1 MVLLGV
7 KVKTKISQTFL
18 NRGFTLLELLIVISI
33 ISLSAGTFYLL
44 FQTPQYVLPIQNKV
58 QLYRDLSIYTGNSY
72 YFNEKGI
79 YLRKNENDI
88 LIDDHNL
95 ENLDY
100 IVLQNDEILKLDSD
114 SKFII
119 ISPSY
124 EISTKEIIANNNP
137 KNFKTNSFFDKLL
150 FSKL

>member
-1 MVLLGV
+1 
-7 KVKTKISQTFL
+7 VKTKISQTFL

-72 YFNEKGI
+72 YFNEKGV

-124 EISTKEIIANNNP
+124 EISTKEIILQNGTKINIE
-137 KNFKTNSFFDKLL
+137 
-150 FSKL
+150 

>member
-7 KVKTKISQTFL
+7 KVKIKISQTFL

-124 EISTKEIIANNNP
+124 EISTKEIILQNGTKINIE
-137 KNFKTNSFFDKLL
+137 
-150 FSKL
+150 

>member
-1 MVLLGV
+1 
-7 KVKTKISQTFL
+7 VKTKISQTFL
-18 NRGFTLLELLIVISI
+18 NKGFTLLELLIVISI

-79 YLRKNENDI
+79 YLRKKGNDT
-88 LIDDHNL
+88 LIDAHNL

-124 EISTKEIIANNNP
+124 EISTKEIILQNGTKINIE
-137 KNFKTNSFFDKLL
+137 
-150 FSKL
+150 

>member
-1 MVLLGV
+1 M
-7 KVKTKISQTFL
+7 KTKISQTFL
-18 NRGFTLLELLIVISI
+18 NKGFTLLELLIVISI

-79 YLRKNENDI
+79 YLRKKDNDT

-95 ENLDY
+95 KNLDY

-124 EISTKEIIANNNP
+124 EISTKEIILQNGTKINIE
-137 KNFKTNSFFDKLL
+137 
-150 FSKL
+150 

>member
-1 MVLLGV
+1 MLLGV

-72 YFNEKGI
+72 YFNERGI

-124 EISTKEIIANNNP
+124 EISTKEIILQNGTKINIE
-137 KNFKTNSFFDKLL
+137 
-150 FSKL
+150 

>member
-1 MVLLGV
+1 M
-7 KVKTKISQTFL
+7 K
-18 NRGFTLLELLIVISI
+18 RGYTLE
-33 ISLSAGTFYLL
+33 
-44 FQTPQYVLPIQNKV
+44 
-58 QLYRDLSIYTGNSY
+58 
-72 YFNEKGI
+72 
-79 YLRKNENDI
+79 KNENDI

-124 EISTKEIIANNNP
+124 EISTKEIILQNGTKINIE
-137 KNFKTNSFFDKLL
+137 
-150 FSKL
+150 

>member
-7 KVKTKISQTFL
+7 KVKTKISQTSL

-124 EISTKEIIANNNP
+124 EISTKEIILQNGTKINIE
-137 KNFKTNSFFDKLL
+137 
-150 FSKL
+150 

>member
-1 MVLLGV
+1 MLLGV
-7 KVKTKISQTFL
+7 KVKTKISQTSL

-44 FQTPQYVLPIQNKV
+44 FQTPQYVSPIQNKV

-124 EISTKEIIANNNP
+124 EISTKEIILQNGTKINIE
-137 KNFKTNSFFDKLL
+137 
-150 FSKL
+150 

>member
-1 MVLLGV
+1 MLLGV
-7 KVKTKISQTFL
+7 KVKTKISQTSL

-124 EISTKEIIANNNP
+124 EISTKEIILQNGTKINIE
-137 KNFKTNSFFDKLL
+137 
-150 FSKL
+150 

>member
-33 ISLSAGTFYLL
+33 ICLSAGTFYLL

-124 EISTKEIIANNNP
+124 EISTKEIILQNGTKINIE
-137 KNFKTNSFFDKLL
+137 
-150 FSKL
+150 

>member
-7 KVKTKISQTFL
+7 RVKTKISQTFL
-18 NRGFTLLELLIVISI
+18 TKGFTLLELLIVISI

-79 YLRKNENDI
+79 YLRKKGNDT
-88 LIDDHNL
+88 LIDAHNL

-124 EISTKEIIANNNP
+124 EISTK
-137 KNFKTNSFFDKLL
+137 
-150 FSKL
+150 

>member
-1 MVLLGV
+1 M
-7 KVKTKISQTFL
+7 
-18 NRGFTLLELLIVISI
+18 
-33 ISLSAGTFYLL
+33 
-44 FQTPQYVLPIQNKV
+44 LPIQNKV

-124 EISTKEIIANNNP
+124 EISTKEIILQNGTKINIE
-137 KNFKTNSFFDKLL
+137 
-150 FSKL
+150 

>member
-1 MVLLGV
+1 M
-7 KVKTKISQTFL
+7 KVNTKISQTFL

-124 EISTKEIIANNNP
+124 EISTKEIILQNGTKINIE
-137 KNFKTNSFFDKLL
+137 
-150 FSKL
+150 

>member
-1 MVLLGV
+1 MLLGV

-72 YFNEKGI
+72 YFNEKGV

-124 EISTKEIIANNNP
+124 EISTKEIILQNGTKINIE
-137 KNFKTNSFFDKLL
+137 
-150 FSKL
+150 

>member
-1 MVLLGV
+1 M
-7 KVKTKISQTFL
+7 
-18 NRGFTLLELLIVISI
+18 
-33 ISLSAGTFYLL
+33 L

-79 YLRKNENDI
+79 YLRKKDNDT

-95 ENLDY
+95 KNLDY

-124 EISTKEIIANNNP
+124 EISTKEIILQNGTKINIE
-137 KNFKTNSFFDKLL
+137 
-150 FSKL
+150 

>member
-1 MVLLGV
+1 MLLGV
-7 KVKTKISQTFL
+7 RVKTKISQTYL

-79 YLRKNENDI
+79 YLRKKDNDT

-95 ENLDY
+95 KNLDY

-124 EISTKEIIANNNP
+124 EISTKEIILQNGTKINIE
-137 KNFKTNSFFDKLL
+137 
-150 FSKL
+150 

>member
-1 MVLLGV
+1 
-7 KVKTKISQTFL
+7 VKTKISQTFL

-124 EISTKEIIANNNP
+124 EISTKEIILQNGTKINIE
-137 KNFKTNSFFDKLL
+137 
-150 FSKL
+150 

>member
-1 MVLLGV
+1 
-7 KVKTKISQTFL
+7 VKTKISQTFL
-18 NRGFTLLELLIVISI
+18 NKGFTLLELLIVISI

-79 YLRKNENDI
+79 YLRKKDNDT

-95 ENLDY
+95 KNLDY

-124 EISTKEIIANNNP
+124 EISTKEIILQNGTKINIE
-137 KNFKTNSFFDKLL
+137 
-150 FSKL
+150 

>member
-95 ENLDY
+95 ENLD
-100 IVLQNDEILKLDSD
+100 IHH
-114 SKFII
+114 
-119 ISPSY
+119 
-124 EISTKEIIANNNP
+124 
-137 KNFKTNSFFDKLL
+137 
-150 FSKL
+150 

>member
-79 YLRKNENDI
+79 YLIKNENDI

-124 EISTKEIIANNNP
+124 EISTKEIILQNGTKINIE
-137 KNFKTNSFFDKLL
+137 
-150 FSKL
+150 

>member
-79 YLRKNENDI
+79 YLRKKDNDT

-95 ENLDY
+95 KNLDY

-124 EISTKEIIANNNP
+124 EISTKEIILQNGTKINIE
-137 KNFKTNSFFDKLL
+137 
-150 FSKL
+150 

>member
-7 KVKTKISQTFL
+7 RVKTKISQTFL
-18 NRGFTLLELLIVISI
+18 NKGFTLLELLIVISI

-72 YFNEKGI
+72 YFNEKGFI
-79 YLRKNENDI
+79 LEKDNDT

-95 ENLDY
+95 KNLDY
-100 IVLQNDEILKLDSD
+100 IVLQMMK
-114 SKFII
+114 
-119 ISPSY
+119 Y
-124 EISTKEIIANNNP
+124 
-137 KNFKTNSFFDKLL
+137 
-150 FSKL
+150 

>member
-7 KVKTKISQTFL
+7 KVKKKISQTFL

-124 EISTKEIIANNNP
+124 EISTKEIILQNGTKINIE
-137 KNFKTNSFFDKLL
+137 
-150 FSKL
+150 

>member
-95 ENLDY
+95 
-100 IVLQNDEILKLDSD
+100 QNDEILKLDSD

-124 EISTKEIIANNNP
+124 EISTKEIILQNGTKINIE
-137 KNFKTNSFFDKLL
+137 
-150 FSKL
+150 

>member
-7 KVKTKISQTFL
+7 KVKTKIYQTFL

-79 YLRKNENDI
+79 YLRKNKNDI

-124 EISTKEIIANNNP
+124 EISTKEIILQNGTKINIE
-137 KNFKTNSFFDKLL
+137 
-150 FSKL
+150 

>member
-7 KVKTKISQTFL
+7 KVKTKISQTSL

-79 YLRKNENDI
+79 YLRKNENDT
-88 LIDDHNL
+88 LNDDHNL

-100 IVLQNDEILKLDSD
+100 IVLHNDEILKLDSD

-124 EISTKEIIANNNP
+124 EISTKEIILQNGTKINIE
-137 KNFKTNSFFDKLL
+137 
-150 FSKL
+150 

>member
-1 MVLLGV
+1 MH
-7 KVKTKISQTFL
+7 K
-18 NRGFTLLELLIVISI
+18 GFTLLEVLIVISI

-124 EISTKEIIANNNP
+124 EISTKEIILQNGTKINIE
-137 KNFKTNSFFDKLL
+137 
-150 FSKL
+150 

>member
-1 MVLLGV
+1 MLLGV

-124 EISTKEIIANNNP
+124 EISTKEIILQNGTKINIE
-137 KNFKTNSFFDKLL
+137 
-150 FSKL
+150 